1 MSVRCP
7 SCGAADTRVV
17 DSREAEEGAAIRRRR
32 VCDACEARFTTFERS
47 ESARIQVVK
56 RDGTRQEFDRRKVTS
71 AIAKAATEDLT
82 GERISALIHDLEQ
95 TIRQSG
101 ASEVTSQ
108 RIGQMVLER
117 LAQHDPMSYVR
128 FKIVYD
134 RLQDPDALLQEVD
147 TLLRRRA
154 EARDRLIAQQTL
166 LPIAGP
172 VPAGARPRRRR

>member
-1 MSVRCP
+1 VRCP

-17 DSREAEEGAAIRRRR
+17 DSREAEEGSAIRRRR
-32 VCDACEARFTTFERS
+32 VCDTCDERFTTFERS

-56 RDGTRQEFDRRKVTS
+56 RDGTRQEFDRRKLS
-71 AIAKAATEDLT
+71 GAIAKAATEDLT
-82 GERISALIHDLEQ
+82 GERISAIIDDVEQ

-101 ASEVTSQ
+101 TSEVTSQ

-134 RLQDPDALLQEVD
+134 RLQDPDALLEEVD
-147 TLLRRRA
+147 ALLRRRA
-154 EARDRLIAQQTL
+154 EARDRLVAEQTL
-166 LPIAGP
+166 LPIAGQ
-172 VPAGARPRRRR
+172 PAGGGRARRRR

>member
-1 MSVRCP
+1 MAVRCP

-32 VCDACEARFTTFERS
+32 VCDTCGERTTTFERA

-56 RDGTRQEFDRRKVTS
+56 RDGARQDFDRRKLAS
-71 AIAKAATEDLT
+71 AIAKAATEELT
-82 GERISALIHDLEQ
+82 ADRTSALIDDLEH

-101 ASEVTSQ
+101 ASEVSSE

-117 LAQHDPMSYVR
+117 LAEVDPMGYVR

-134 RLQDPDALLQEVD
+134 RMQDPDALLTEVD

-154 EARDRLIAQQTL
+154 EARDRKVAEQIA
-166 LPIAGP
+166 LPIGAGP
-172 VPAGARPRRRR
+172 APRAPRRRR